1 MKPKFFPSSLLSV
14 SLAAIVLSSARGA
27 TPISWTG
34 GNGNWQ
40 DGAKWSLGV
49 EATIAHDVTL
59 NSAGVNG
66 DQTILLNGVR
76 FANSITSVNTG
87 STTILSGG
95 SAQTIAVGTG
105 GITLASGSGA
115 LTIGSGDG
123 NGVRTRLTGG
133 SVFTFDNQSTSLLW
147 LRNTLAPA
155 DSVEGAVTLNVT
167 GSGNTSFSEGVN
179 NGVGANSVFGIV
191 KSGSGTLDL
200 SGVAASNFSGGVA
213 INGGTVITNS
223 NGRLGNTSGTLSFDG
238 GTLRF
243 TENISSSDPAFR
255 LNRATTI
262 NAGGATYQV
271 DAGKTV
277 QNIGVISGTGQLIKT
292 GEGTLA
298 LWTVDNTYEGGT
310 RIDQGVLDISGNS
323 RLGKADSTVT
333 INGGTL
339 RTATSITTLAGV
351 RPIEITAAGGAI
363 EVAGESTVFRHEGTI
378 SGAGALTKTG
388 SGTIYLVG
396 DKSYAG
402 GTNLNGGTVL
412 FWTAGRLGSGN
423 LTFDGG
429 RLQTNHDSLTLNKSA
444 VLNAGGGILSGQA
457 VNSRMNFTGS
467 IFGAGGLGVNG
478 LGTVEIS
485 GVNSYTGATSV
496 TQGTLVVKSSIN
508 SSTALNVSGGTFR
521 FGASNVV
528 SDSALVTMGEGGV
541 MATNNFSD
549 MLGAL
554 AVNGTATIDLSG
566 GESLLHFASSN
577 TQTWTGTL
585 SFTGW
590 TGLVGGGDTEGV
602 FFGSGLT
609 GLTTDQ
615 LGRISFVN
623 PEGLAAGTYSARI
636 LETGEVVPFELI
648 PEPSAVL
655 LALFGA
661 GGFVTR
667 RRR

>member
-27 TPISWTG
+27 TPISWNG

-40 DGAKWSLGV
+40 DGTKWSLGV

-59 NSAGVNG
+59 NSTGVNG
-66 DQTILLNGVR
+66 DQTILLNGIR
-76 FANSITSVNTG
+76 NANSITSVNTG

-95 SAQTIAVGTG
+95 SAQSIVVGTG

-123 NGVRTRLTGG
+123 SGVRTRLTGG
-133 SVFTFDNQSTSLLW
+133 TVFTFDNQSTSLLW

-155 DSVEGAVTLNVT
+155 DSLGGTVTLNVT

-179 NGVGANSVFGIV
+179 NGIGTNSVFGIV

-200 SGVAASNFSGGVA
+200 SGAAASNFSGGIA

-223 NGRLGNTSGTLSFDG
+223 NGRMGNTSAPLSFNG

-243 TENISSSDPAFR
+243 TENISGGETANR
-255 LNRATTI
+255 LNRATMI
-262 NAGGATYQV
+262 NAGGATYHV

-298 LWTVDNTYEGGT
+298 LWTADNTYEGGT
-310 RIDQGVLDISGNS
+310 RIDQGTLDISGNT
-323 RLGKADSTVT
+323 RLGLATSKVT

-339 RTATSITTLAGV
+339 RVATSITTAPGV
-351 RPIEITAAGGAI
+351 RPIEITSAGGAI

-378 SGAGALTKTG
+378 EGAGALTKTG

-396 DKSYAG
+396 DKTYAG

-429 RLQTNHDSLTLNKSA
+429 RLQTNHESLTLDKSA
-444 VLNAGGGILSGQA
+444 VLNAGGGILSGQLA
-457 VNSRMNFTGS
+457 LSKMTFTGS
-467 IFGAGGLGVNG
+467 ISGSGGLGVNG
-478 LGTVEIS
+478 LGTVEIA
-485 GVNSYTGATSV
+485 GANSYTGATSV

-508 SSTALNVSGGTFR
+508 SSTAVNVSGGTFGL
-521 FGASNVV
+521 GASNVV

-541 MATNNFSD
+541 IATNNFSD

-554 AVNGTATIDLSG
+554 AVTGTATINLSG
-566 GESLLHFASSN
+566 GESVLRFAASN
-577 TQTWTGTL
+577 TQTWTGAL
-585 SFTGW
+585 SLTGW

-602 FFGSGLT
+602 FFGSSSS

-615 LGRISFVN
+615 LGRVTFVN
-623 PEGLAAGTYSARI
+623 PEGLAEGTYSARM
-636 LETGEVVPFELI
+636 LSTGEVVPFELI
-648 PEPSAVL
+648 PEPSAALLVL
-655 LALFGA
+655 VGA
-661 GGFVTR
+661 AGFVSR